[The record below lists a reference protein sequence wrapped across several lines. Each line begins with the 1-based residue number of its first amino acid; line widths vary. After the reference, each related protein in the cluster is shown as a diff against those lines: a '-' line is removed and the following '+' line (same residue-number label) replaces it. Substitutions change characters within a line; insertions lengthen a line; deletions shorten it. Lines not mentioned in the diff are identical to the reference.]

1 MNRLRLV
8 YLPILGIFFT
18 LGIALALQNQNVVD
32 SDRLMNADGTDG
44 EWLTVGL
51 NYKETRYSPLDQID
65 TSNVDQLEL
74 VWSAPLADPA
84 GRQEATPMM
93 HDGMLHV
100 ITNWSVTIAW
110 DAVTG
115 EELWR

>member
-93 HDGMLHV
+93 HDSPQPRCAHSSALRIV
-100 ITNWSVTIAW
+100 SVRP
-110 DAVTG
+110 VQSKV
-115 EELWR
+115 